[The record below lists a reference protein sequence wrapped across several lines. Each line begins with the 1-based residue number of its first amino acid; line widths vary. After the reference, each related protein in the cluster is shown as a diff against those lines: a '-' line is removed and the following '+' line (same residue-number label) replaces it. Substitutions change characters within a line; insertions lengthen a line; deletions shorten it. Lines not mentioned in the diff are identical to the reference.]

1 MFGRETSIVPPL
13 AASPF
18 SLRVCPP
25 NSAMSR
31 RMNTYKKSPRNSP
44 EMNTYKIIGLKVALL
59 TSSMIPR
66 APQAIEVV
74 GEAEQQGLANLRCQA
89 APRSARRKLAFDH
102 RENSFHLRAW
112 PIVFLWKGPVHLVP
126 KGSLG
131 NAPAR
136 VGWDDT
142 PRAQALSNVLVGGF
156 GIELGIRQHHSDGYA
171 SSCRIH
177 QPRQSPCVA
186 PRPLP
191 LSF

>member
-1 MFGRETSIVPPL
+1 MRPTSGTCSCPTEGVEMTGRNPIRPPETTVD
-13 AASPF
+13 
-18 SLRVCPP
+18 
-25 NSAMSR
+25 SR
-31 RMNTYKKSPRNSP
+31 AFRDDR
-44 EMNTYKIIGLKVALL
+44 ALL

-74 GEAEQQGLANLRCQA
+74 GDAEQQGLANLRCQA

-102 RENSFHLRAW
+102 RENSFHLGAW

-142 PRAQALSNVLVGGF
+142 PRAQALSNVLVVGF
-156 GIELGIRQHHSDGYA
+156 GIEFGIPQHHSDGYA

-186 PRPLP
+186 P
-191 LSF
+191 